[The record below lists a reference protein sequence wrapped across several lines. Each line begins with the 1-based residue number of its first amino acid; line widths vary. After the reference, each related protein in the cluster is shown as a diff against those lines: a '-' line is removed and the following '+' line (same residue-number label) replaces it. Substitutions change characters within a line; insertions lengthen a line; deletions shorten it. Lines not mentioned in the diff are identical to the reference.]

1 MKTIII
7 EIPENR
13 TIKIKKTLNKFK
25 DITIYEEK
33 DDNDLILCKEDI
45 LSYNRALNE
54 YKKGYSTGIYEYLK
68 TRNID
73 V

>member
-7 EIPENR
+7 EIPEDK

-25 DITIYEEK
+25 NITFYEEE
-33 DDNDLILCKEDI
+33 DDIDLILCKEDI

-54 YKKGYSTGIYEYLK
+54 YKKGCSTGIYEYLK
-68 TRNID
+68 TRNIN

>member
-7 EIPENR
+7 EIPEDK

-25 DITIYEEK
+25 DIYFYEEE
-33 DDNDLILCKEDI
+33 DDNELILCKKDI
-45 LSYNRALNE
+45 LSYNKALDE
-54 YKKGYSTGIYEYLK
+54 YKKGKSVEIYKYLK
-68 TRNID
+68 TRNIN

>member
-7 EIPENR
+7 EIPEDK
-13 TIKIKKTLNKFK
+13 THKIKKTLHKFK
-25 DITIYEEK
+25 DIYFYEED
-33 DDNDLILCKEDI
+33 DDNELILCNEDI

-68 TRNID
+68 TRNIN